1 MTAKDFRKLKVRER
15 AHPLVLAIYPTTA
28 SFPRDETYGLTTPIR
43 RAASSIPSNIAAGCG
58 RDGDAELARFCLI
71 ARGSPSELDYQIL
84 LAHDLTLIPSGRY
97 EELSQEIAEI
107 QRMRTVLVQKRTA
120 DRVKLI
126 ARGQPNPQP
135 WLRPQAALGIIR

>member
-43 RAASSIPSNIAAGCG
+43 RAAWSIPSNIAEGCG

-71 ARGSPSELDYQIL
+71 ARGSASELEDQIL
-84 LAHDLTLIPSGRY
+84 LAHDQSK
-97 EELSQEIAEI
+97 
-107 QRMRTVLVQKRTA
+107 RMRRTVLVPKRTA
-120 DRVKLI
+120 DR
-126 ARGQPNPQP
+126 
-135 WLRPQAALGIIR
+135 